1 MDKYCRGWCQATEGI
16 LVIMATFPHMV
27 EKVTSSASAVSY
39 YSLQQGRASQYWLIR
54 PCKPSGRHAMGG
66 PCGLVVDLLTLK
78 GLPPTLLDYA
88 ASKPLVVLANK
99 QDLLPKQT
107 SAGEIAV
114 WAARRLEVGSGGWSR

>member
-1 MDKYCRGWCQATEGI
+1 
-16 LVIMATFPHMV
+16 
-27 EKVTSSASAVSY
+27 
-39 YSLQQGRASQYWLIR
+39 
-54 PCKPSGRHAMGG
+54 MGG
-66 PCGLVVDLLTLK
+66 PCGAGRRPLDFEA

-114 WAARRLEVGSGGWSR
+114 WAARRLEELGVEAEVKVISALNGFGSGSGAVDRGAPPKAADRWCHQCRQIACHRASWECA